1 MRCPFCGHE
10 DSQVKDS
17 RSSEDGAA
25 IRRRRQCEG
34 CGARF
39 TTFERIQLRD
49 LTVIKKNGQREP
61 FDRSK
66 LARAIGFACRKRD
79 IAPERIERLVS
90 GIQRQL
96 ETRGDEVRA
105 EEIGE
110 AVMNGLK
117 ALDHIAYIRFASIYK
132 DFSEASDFAEIAGE
146 VGEEPDTPPPPKP
159 VDKLL

>member
-1 MRCPFCGHE
+1 LRCPFCGDT

-49 LTVIKKNGQREP
+49 LTVVKKNGRREA

-79 IAPERIERLVS
+79 IAPERVERLVS

-110 AVMNGLK
+110 LVMEGLK
-117 ALDHIAYIRFASIYK
+117 TLDHVAYIRFASIYK
-132 DFSEASDFAEIAGE
+132 DFNEASDFAEIAGE
-146 VGEEPDTPPPPKP
+146 VVVPDEAPAQVQP
-159 VDKLL
+159 DKLL

>member
-1 MRCPFCGHE
+1 MRCPFCGDI

-39 TTFERIQLRD
+39 TTFERVQLRD
-49 LTVIKKNGQREP
+49 LIVVKKDGQREP

-66 LARAIGFACRKRD
+66 LARAIGFACRKRSVQ
-79 IAPERIERLVS
+79 AERIERLVS

-96 ETRGDEVRA
+96 ETRGDEVTSA
-105 EEIGE
+105 HIGE
-110 AVMNGLK
+110 AVMAGLK
-117 ALDHIAYIRFASIYK
+117 TLDHVAYIRFASIYR
-132 DFSEASDFAEIAGE
+132 DFSEASDFAEIAEE
-146 VGEEPDTPPPPKP
+146 VGDPALPAAGEG
-159 VDKLL
+159 KLL

>member
-1 MRCPFCGHE
+1 MRCPFCGDL

-39 TTFERIQLRD
+39 TTFERVQLRD
-49 LTVIKKNGQREP
+49 LVVIKKDDRREA
-61 FDRSK
+61 FDRAK
-66 LARAIGFACRKRD
+66 LARAIGHASAKRD
-79 IAPERIERLVS
+79 ISAEKIERLVS
-90 GIQRQL
+90 SVQRQL

-110 AVMNGLK
+110 KVMAGLK
-117 ALDHIAYIRFASIYK
+117 TLDHVAYIRFASIYR
-132 DFSEASDFAEIAGE
+132 DFSEASDFADIAEE
-146 VGEEPDTPPPPKP
+146 VGEPAEENSAPPGQ
-159 VDKLL
+159 LL

>member
-1 MRCPFCGHE
+1 M
-10 DSQVKDS
+10 KDS

-39 TTFERIQLRD
+39 TTFERVQLRD
-49 LTVIKKNGQREP
+49 LTVIKKDGAREP

-96 ETRGDEVRA
+96 ETRGDDVTSEH
-105 EEIGE
+105 IGE
-110 AVMNGLK
+110 AVMAGLK
-117 ALDHIAYIRFASIYK
+117 TIDHVAYIRFASIYR
-132 DFSEASDFAEIAGE
+132 DFSEASDFAEIAVE
-146 VGEEPDTPPPPKP
+146 VGDPEPAAPG
-159 VDKLL
+159 KLL

>member
-1 MRCPFCGHE
+1 MRCPFCGDL

-39 TTFERIQLRD
+39 TTFERVQLRD
-49 LTVIKKNGQREP
+49 LTVVKKEGKREP

-96 ETRGDEVRA
+96 ETRGDEVTSSD
-105 EEIGE
+105 IGE
-110 AVMNGLK
+110 AVMAGLK
-117 ALDHIAYIRFASIYK
+117 TLDHVAYIRFASIYR

-146 VGEEPDTPPPPKP
+146 VGEPGSPTP
-159 VDKLL
+159 VGKLL